1 MKKQEPKL
9 FNVMGFEKKVMK
21 YAEENN
27 YHIVSMTPQAWT
39 VSKINSAVTA
49 YMVLFEEN

>member
-1 MKKQEPKL
+1 MKKQEVKV

-27 YHIVSMTPQAWT
+27 YHIVSMTPETWT
-39 VSKINSAVTA
+39 VSKINGGVIA